1 MGQQQRLEG
10 QPPMKVHNYH
20 EVKPE
25 ESPEAPGA
33 SLRWVIGEKEGA
45 PTFSMRV
52 AELQPGVSTPGHSHD
67 WEHEIFVLSG
77 RGKVGAGGEEALLGE
92 GDVVFIP
99 PMEEHRFVNDGDYV
113 LRFICA
119 IPLLHK

>member
-1 MGQQQRLEG
+1 
-10 QPPMKVHNYH
+10 MKAHNYR
-20 EVKPE
+20 EVQLE

-33 SLRWVIGEKEGA
+33 GLRWVIGEKEGA

-52 AELQPGVSTPGHSHD
+52 AELQPGARTPGHSHD

-77 RGKVGAGGEEALLGE
+77 QGKVDAGGEEVLLKE
-92 GDVVFIP
+92 GDAVFIP
-99 PMEEHRFVNDGDYV
+99 PMEEHRFSNDGDDV

>member
-1 MGQQQRLEG
+1 
-10 QPPMKVHNYH
+10 MKVHNYR

-25 ESPEAPGA
+25 ESPESPGA
-33 SLRWVIGEKEGA
+33 SLRWVIGEKEAA

-52 AELQPGVSTPGHSHD
+52 AELQPGASTPGHSHD

-77 RGKVGAGGEEALLGE
+77 QGKVGAGGEEVLLEE
-92 GDVVFIP
+92 GDAVFIP
-99 PMEEHRFVNDGDYV
+99 PMEEHRFVNDGDDV

-119 IPLLHK
+119 IPLLHKSLVE